1 MIWYYPLI
9 LNSVIGKEIWQNIT
23 NQCHVSG
30 KAWQQE
36 REKDIS
42 FENDV
47 GKQQEH
53 HDKKRLRLHYTL
65 NKQFSGKVFT
75 YGSGEYSFWIWL
87 IYPEISWV
95 IKIRQMHKILATIL
109 NNCPVE
115 AMVIFCLSFK
125 LVLLMKCEVRS
136 TPNISIHRKQW

>member
-1 MIWYYPLI
+1 MI

-53 HDKKRLRLHYTL
+53 HDIRRDYDCIMNIEQAILG
-65 NKQFSGKVFT
+65 QGFT
-75 YGSGEYSFWIWL
+75 YGSGEMEYSFWIWL
-87 IYPEISWV
+87 IYPDIFWD
-95 IKIRQMHKILATIL
+95 ILSDENPIDA
-109 NNCPVE
+109 
-115 AMVIFCLSFK
+115 
-125 LVLLMKCEVRS
+125 
-136 TPNISIHRKQW
+136 